1 MTAAGTPQR
10 SQAPRSDPAPPP
22 RREVLGIVFTT
33 ILLDFIGFSVLIP
46 VLPIYAKRLGATSV
60 EVGLI
65 LSLYAAAQLVFLPA
79 WGWLSDRVGRRPVL
93 LSSLFGTVMSFL
105 LLAVSDS
112 LGMIYLAR
120 VLAGIFAASIGTAQA
135 VVTDVTP
142 EQQRAHGMGLI
153 GAAFG
158 LGFVIGP
165 ALGGALAAWS
175 EHAPF
180 YAIALLA
187 ALNLGIA
194 WVRLPESRAPAE
206 GPWRWNGLGRSFVPT
221 PLRLLGA
228 VHERRLGLYLYLFF
242 HLFTAFSALESMF
255 TVYVFQRFGM
265 DAAGAGK
272 IFTVIGIFIA
282 LTQGVLIRRMAP
294 RFGERALVVGGLL
307 LLAGGLAAIPLAARP
322 GWLYLIGP
330 LIAIGN
336 GLAFPSFTSLFSQ
349 AAEAGRAG
357 ELLGQS
363 QSMATTGR
371 IAGPLWA
378 GWVLDHVALGAP
390 FVLSGVLMV
399 IGVGLFLGFRRLLLE
414 DGLAGNEATAA

>member
-1 MTAAGTPQR
+1 MSLAAEPGALPR
-10 SQAPRSDPAPPP
+10 QAPSG
-22 RREVLGIVFTT
+22 RREILGIVFTT

-46 VLPIYAKRLGATSV
+46 VLPIYAKRLGASSV

-65 LSLYAAAQLVFLPA
+65 VSLYAAAQLLFLPA

-93 LSSLFGTVMSFL
+93 LSSLCGTVMSFL
-105 LLAVSDS
+105 LLALSDS

-142 EQQRAHGMGLI
+142 EGERAHGMGVI

-158 LGFVIGP
+158 LGFVVGP

-175 EHAPF
+175 ERAPF

-194 WVRLPESRAPAE
+194 WLRLPESRPPAG
-206 GPWRWNGLGRSFVPT
+206 GPWRWDGLGRSFVPT
-221 PLRLLGA
+221 PLRLLVA
-228 VHERRLGLYLYLFF
+228 VHDRRIGLYLYLFF

-265 DAAGAGK
+265 DAAGAAK

-282 LTQGVLIRRMAP
+282 LTQGVLIRRLAP
-294 RFGERALVVGGLL
+294 RLGERALVVGGLL
-307 LLAGGLAAIPLAARP
+307 LTAGGLAAIPLASEV

-336 GLAFPSFTSLFSQ
+336 GLAFPSFTSLYSQ
-349 AAEAGRAG
+349 ATATERAG

-378 GWVLDHVALGAP
+378 GWALDHVALGAP
-390 FVLSGVLMV
+390 FVLAGLLMG
-399 IGVGLFLGFRRLLLE
+399 IGLGIFLAFRRLLLGPE
-414 DGLAGNEATAA
+414 LAGGGAAAR

>member
-1 MTAAGTPQR
+1 MSLAAEPTALP
-10 SQAPRSDPAPPP
+10 SQAPPA
-22 RREVLGIVFTT
+22 RREILGIVFTT

-46 VLPIYAKRLGATSV
+46 VLPIYAKRLGASSV

-65 LSLYAAAQLVFLPA
+65 VSLYAAAQLLFLPA

-93 LSSLFGTVMSFL
+93 LSSLFGTVLSFL
-105 LLAVSDS
+105 LLALSDT

-142 EQQRAHGMGLI
+142 ESERAHGMGVI

-158 LGFVIGP
+158 LGFVVGP

-175 EHAPF
+175 ERAPF

-187 ALNLGIA
+187 ATNLAVA
-194 WVRLPESRAPAE
+194 WLRLPESHPRAA
-206 GPWRWNGLGRSFVPT
+206 GAWRWDGLGRSFVPT
-221 PLRLLGA
+221 PVRLLAA
-228 VHERRLGLYLYLFF
+228 VHDRRIGLYLYLFF

-265 DAAGAGK
+265 GPGGAAR
-272 IFTVIGIFIA
+272 IFTVIGVFIA
-282 LTQGVLIRRMAP
+282 LTQGVLIRRLAP
-294 RFGERALVVGGLL
+294 RLGERALVVGGLVL
-307 LLAGGLAAIPLAARP
+307 TAGGLLAIPFAPTP
-322 GWLYLIGP
+322 GWLYGIGP

-336 GLAFPSFTSLFSQ
+336 GLAFPSFTSLYSR
-349 AAEAGRAG
+349 ATETESAG

-378 GWVLDHVALGAP
+378 GWALDRVALGAP
-390 FVLSGVLMV
+390 FVIAGVLMAV
-399 IGVGLFLGFRRLLLE
+399 GLGLFLAFRRLLL
-414 DGLAGNEATAA
+414 GSEAATGGAMPR